1 MAHGV
6 TGLLFCHNSRRDK
19 AERDGRRRGTSAPI
33 GRESASADGGAPT
46 TADVC
51 LCGAMPEI
59 QWQPR
64 TPDTARL
71 ATPSGLTALNLSVL
85 RDIVAKMPEGGDRVG
100 GEPAIPQPALDR
112 RERYHARRLAV
123 RGRLRRVESDAPWF
137 ARRTVLYGSVADV
150 ADDPQSVVREPAGLR
165 QPEVHVAYRDALF
178 SGVPLY
184 TTRLVR
190 ERTFTFPTRDQVRSP
205 ADAAVVLA
213 EYFSDR
219 DREEFVVAFL
229 DTANTLTGLHVASV
243 GGLAASIVEPRQVF
257 KAAVLANAAAVL
269 LAHNHPSGNPEPSRE
284 DVAVTRQLVEAG
296 KVMGIPVHDHLII
309 TDHGHTSLAERGLM

>member
-1 MAHGV
+1 MA
-6 TGLLFCHNSRRDK
+6 TP
-19 AERDGRRRGTSAPI
+19 TSEA
-33 GRESASADGGAPT
+33 
-46 TADVC
+46 
-51 LCGAMPEI
+51 
-59 QWQPR
+59 
-64 TPDTARL
+64 ARL
-71 ATPSGLTALNLSVL
+71 TTPCVLTALNIRVL
-85 RDIVAKMPEGGDRVG
+85 RDIEAKMPIGGDRVNG
-100 GEPAIPQPALDR
+100 RPAVPQPALTR
-112 RERYHARRLAV
+112 RERYHARRLAR
-123 RGRLRRVESDAPWF
+123 RGRLRRVESGAPWF
-137 ARRTVLYGSVADV
+137 ARRTVLYGSVPEA
-150 ADDPQSVVREPAGLR
+150 SVVRGDPSRPAPVVQEPAPRSHPSGI
-165 QPEVHVAYRDALF
+165 HGAYRDALF

-205 ADAAVVLA
+205 ADAAAVLA

-296 KVMGIPVHDHLII
+296 KVMGVPVHDHLIL

>member
-1 MAHGV
+1 MATQKSG
-6 TGLLFCHNSRRDK
+6 
-19 AERDGRRRGTSAPI
+19 
-33 GRESASADGGAPT
+33 ASP
-46 TADVC
+46 
-51 LCGAMPEI
+51 
-59 QWQPR
+59 
-64 TPDTARL
+64 
-71 ATPSGLTALNLSVL
+71 LTALNLRVL
-85 RDIVAKMPEGGDRVG
+85 RDIEARMPEGGDRYDGAPVL
-100 GEPAIPQPALDR
+100 PQPKLDR

-123 RGRLRRVESDAPWF
+123 RGRLRRLESDAPWF
-137 ARRTVLYGSVADV
+137 ARRTVLYGCVAE
-150 ADDPQSVVREPAGLR
+150 AASANPQSLVQEPAHALR
-165 QPEVHVAYRDALF
+165 RPEVRGAYRDALF

-190 ERTFTFPTRDQVRSP
+190 ERTFSFPTRDQVRSP
-205 ADAAVVLA
+205 ADAAAVLA

-296 KVMGIPVHDHLII
+296 KVMGIPVHDHLIL

>member
-1 MAHGV
+1 MA
-6 TGLLFCHNSRRDK
+6 TRNLD
-19 AERDGRRRGTSAPI
+19 A
-33 GRESASADGGAPT
+33 
-46 TADVC
+46 
-51 LCGAMPEI
+51 
-59 QWQPR
+59 
-64 TPDTARL
+64 ARL
-71 ATPSGLTALNLSVL
+71 TTPSGLTALNLRVL
-85 RDIVAKMPEGGDRVG
+85 RDIEAKMPKGGDRVG
-100 GEPAIPQPALDR
+100 GEPAVPQPALDR

-123 RGRLRRVESDAPWF
+123 RGRLRRLETDAPWF
-137 ARRTVLYGSVADV
+137 ARRTVLYGSVAESS
-150 ADDPQSVVREPAGLR
+150 AGDPQSVVREPVGVLR
-165 QPEVHVAYRDALF
+165 QPETHVAYRDALF

-296 KVMGIPVHDHLII
+296 KVMGIPVHDHLIL

>member
-1 MAHGV
+1 MAIQ
-6 TGLLFCHNSRRDK
+6 NPKASRL
-19 AERDGRRRGTSAPI
+19 T
-33 GRESASADGGAPT
+33 
-46 TADVC
+46 
-51 LCGAMPEI
+51 
-59 QWQPR
+59 
-64 TPDTARL
+64 TPD
-71 ATPSGLTALNLSVL
+71 GLTALNLRVL
-85 RDIVAKMPEGGDRVG
+85 RDIEAKMPEGGDRVG
-100 GEPAIPQPALDR
+100 GRPAVPQPALDR

-123 RGRLRRVESDAPWF
+123 RGRLRRLESDAPWF
-137 ARRTVLYGSVADV
+137 ARRTVLYGSVGESSGTN
-150 ADDPQSVVREPAGLR
+150 PQSVVREPVAARR
-165 QPEVHVAYRDALF
+165 QPEGHVAYRDALF

-190 ERTFTFPTRDQVRSP
+190 ERRFTFPTRDQVRSP
-205 ADAAVVLA
+205 ADAAAVLA

-296 KVMGIPVHDHLII
+296 KVMGVPVHDHLIL

>member
-1 MAHGV
+1 MA
-6 TGLLFCHNSRRDK
+6 
-19 AERDGRRRGTSAPI
+19 I
-33 GRESASADGGAPT
+33 PT
-46 TADVC
+46 PEAVC
-51 LCGAMPEI
+51 L
-59 QWQPR
+59 
-64 TPDTARL
+64 
-71 ATPSGLTALNLSVL
+71 ATRSGLTVLNLHVL
-85 RDIVAKMPEGGDRVG
+85 RDIEARMPEGGDRVG
-100 GEPAIPQPALDR
+100 GAPAVPQPALTR
-112 RERYHARRLAV
+112 RERYHAQRLAL
-123 RGRLRRVESDAPWF
+123 RGRLRRVETDAPWF
-137 ARRTVLYGSVADV
+137 ARRTVLYGSVAEPL
-150 ADDPQSVVREPAGLR
+150 AGSPQSVVREPAHVLR
-165 QPEVHVAYRDALF
+165 QPEVNVAYRDALF

-205 ADAAVVLA
+205 ADAAAVLA

-284 DVAVTRQLVEAG
+284 DVAVTRQLIEAG
-296 KVMGIPVHDHLII
+296 KVMGVPVHDHLIL

>member
-1 MAHGV
+1 MPIDNSNAGRSV
-6 TGLLFCHNSRRDK
+6 ESGGLT
-19 AERDGRRRGTSAPI
+19 AGGR
-33 GRESASADGGAPT
+33 
-46 TADVC
+46 
-51 LCGAMPEI
+51 
-59 QWQPR
+59 
-64 TPDTARL
+64 
-71 ATPSGLTALNLSVL
+71 LTALNLRVL
-85 RDIVAKMPEGGDRVG
+85 RDIEAKMHEGVDRVG
-100 GEPAIPQPALDR
+100 GEPAVPQPSLTR

-123 RGRLRRVESDAPWF
+123 RGRLRRVETDAPWF
-137 ARRTVLYGSVADV
+137 ARRTVLYGSVPEPSVSGSRGA
-150 ADDPQSVVREPAGLR
+150 DPQSVVRGPVAALR
-165 QPEVHVAYRDALF
+165 QPDVHGDTAHGAYRDALF

-205 ADAAVVLA
+205 TDAAAVLA
-213 EYFSDR
+213 EYFADR

-296 KVMGIPVHDHLII
+296 KVMGIPVHDHLIL

>member
-1 MAHGV
+1 MA
-6 TGLLFCHNSRRDK
+6 TQN
-19 AERDGRRRGTSAPI
+19 
-33 GRESASADGGAPT
+33 
-46 TADVC
+46 
-51 LCGAMPEI
+51 PE
-59 QWQPR
+59 
-64 TPDTARL
+64 ALRL
-71 ATPSGLTALNLSVL
+71 ATRSGLTALNLRVL
-85 RDIVAKMPEGGDRVG
+85 RDIEAKMPESGDRVG
-100 GEPAIPQPALDR
+100 DEPVVPQPALDR
-112 RERYHARRLAV
+112 HERYHARRLAL
-123 RGRLRRVESDAPWF
+123 RGRLRRLESDAPWF
-137 ARRTVLYGSVADV
+137 VRRTVLYGSVPEPLADT
-150 ADDPQSVVREPAGLR
+150 PQSVVRESALALR
-165 QPEVHVAYRDALF
+165 QPEVHVGGAVHGAYRDALF

-205 ADAAVVLA
+205 ADAAAVLA

-296 KVMGIPVHDHLII
+296 KVMGIPVHDHLIL

>member
-1 MAHGV
+1 MA
-6 TGLLFCHNSRRDK
+6 TQNS
-19 AERDGRRRGTSAPI
+19 G
-33 GRESASADGGAPT
+33 ASP
-46 TADVC
+46 
-51 LCGAMPEI
+51 
-59 QWQPR
+59 
-64 TPDTARL
+64 
-71 ATPSGLTALNLSVL
+71 LTALNLCVL
-85 RDIVAKMPEGGDRVG
+85 RDIEAKMPEGGDRYDGAPVVR
-100 GEPAIPQPALDR
+100 QPALDR

-123 RGRLRRVESDAPWF
+123 RGRLLRLESDAPWF
-137 ARRTVLYGSVADV
+137 ARRTVLYGSVAEG
-150 ADDPQSVVREPAGLR
+150 ADSPGSVVREPVGTPR
-165 QPEVHVAYRDALF
+165 QSGAHGDGAARGAYRDALF

-284 DVAVTRQLVEAG
+284 DVAITRQLVEAG
-296 KVMGIPVHDHLII
+296 KVMGVPVHDHLIL

>member
-1 MAHGV
+1 MA
-6 TGLLFCHNSRRDK
+6 TQNPEASRLSKR
-19 AERDGRRRGTSAPI
+19 
-33 GRESASADGGAPT
+33 
-46 TADVC
+46 
-51 LCGAMPEI
+51 
-59 QWQPR
+59 
-64 TPDTARL
+64 
-71 ATPSGLTALNLSVL
+71 SGLTALNLRVL
-85 RDIVAKMPEGGDRVG
+85 RDIEAKMPEGGDRYD
-100 GEPAIPQPALDR
+100 GEPVVPQPKLDR

-123 RGRLRRVESDAPWF
+123 RGRLRRLESDAPWF
-137 ARRTVLYGSVADV
+137 ARRTVLYGSVSEPLAES
-150 ADDPQSVVREPAGLR
+150 PQSVVREPIGVLR
-165 QPEVHVAYRDALF
+165 QPDVHVAYRDALF

-213 EYFSDR
+213 EYFADR

-296 KVMGIPVHDHLII
+296 KVMGITVHDHLII

>member
-1 MAHGV
+1 M
-6 TGLLFCHNSRRDK
+6 
-19 AERDGRRRGTSAPI
+19 
-33 GRESASADGGAPT
+33 
-46 TADVC
+46 
-51 LCGAMPEI
+51 
-59 QWQPR
+59 
-64 TPDTARL
+64 
-71 ATPSGLTALNLSVL
+71 
-85 RDIVAKMPEGGDRVG
+85 
-100 GEPAIPQPALDR
+100 
-112 RERYHARRLAV
+112 
-123 RGRLRRVESDAPWF
+123 
-137 ARRTVLYGSVADV
+137 
-150 ADDPQSVVREPAGLR
+150 
-165 QPEVHVAYRDALF
+165 AYRDALF

-213 EYFSDR
+213 EYFADR

-229 DTANTLTGLHVASV
+229 DTANTLTGLHVATV

>member
-1 MAHGV
+1 MAIQN
-6 TGLLFCHNSRRDK
+6 TKNPRL
-19 AERDGRRRGTSAPI
+19 TS
-33 GRESASADGGAPT
+33 
-46 TADVC
+46 
-51 LCGAMPEI
+51 
-59 QWQPR
+59 
-64 TPDTARL
+64 
-71 ATPSGLTALNLSVL
+71 LNLRVL
-85 RDIVAKMPEGGDRVG
+85 RDIEAKMPEGGDRVD
-100 GEPAIPQPALDR
+100 GEPAVPQPALDR

-123 RGRLRRVESDAPWF
+123 RGRLRRVETDAPWF
-137 ARRTVLYGSVADV
+137 ARRTVLYGSVAEA
-150 ADDPQSVVREPAGLR
+150 ADDPQSVVREPVHVPR
-165 QPEVHVAYRDALF
+165 QPEVHVAYRAALF

-296 KVMGIPVHDHLII
+296 KVMGIPVHDHLIL